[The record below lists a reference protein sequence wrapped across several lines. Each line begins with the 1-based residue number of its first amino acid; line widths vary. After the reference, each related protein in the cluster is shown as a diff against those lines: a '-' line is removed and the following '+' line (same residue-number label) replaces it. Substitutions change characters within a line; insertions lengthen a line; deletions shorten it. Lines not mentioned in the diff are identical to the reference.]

1 MALPL
6 DFAFEGFRLIRA
18 RPKLLAFWGVAT
30 LFGYGLAAVMFVAT
44 FGPLQPLI
52 ASASLHPIDTLSESA
67 EQQFLLVLFC
77 VTPILLLT
85 DAVLA
90 CAVCRAGLEEGDDPF
105 GFLRFGA
112 RELQVL
118 MVMAGSLLMAALV
131 LLSVFSAFMS
141 LRPPAGF
148 TGAGLVL
155 SLLCAGFVR
164 VRLSLNVPQS
174 FAERRID
181 LFGSVT
187 LTRGRFWPLAGGYA
201 MATAM
206 SFVVQ
211 YLSQQVIRAVIV
223 VGFGESAAN
232 STPDMSSLTAFFT
245 PAHVVEVA
253 MLCGLVMPQA
263 SAIMMAAPL
272 GAWKALRPDVAP
284 SPVVS

>member
-18 RPKLLAFWGVAT
+18 RPRLLALWGIAT

-52 ASASLHPIDTLSESA
+52 ANASLHPIDTLSESA
-67 EQQFLLVLFC
+67 EQQFLLVIFS
-77 VTPILLLT
+77 VAPILLLT

-90 CAVCRAGLEEGDDPF
+90 CAVCRAGLEEGEDPF
-105 GFLRFGA
+105 GYLRFGA

-118 MVMAGSLLMAALV
+118 MVMAGSLLMTALV

-141 LRPPAGF
+141 LRPPAAF
-148 TGAGLVL
+148 AGAGLVL
-155 SLLCAGFVR
+155 SLLCAAFVR
-164 VRLSLNVPQS
+164 IRLSLNVPQS
-174 FAERRID
+174 FVERRID
-181 LFGSVT
+181 LFGSVA
-187 LTRGRFWPLAGGYA
+187 LTRGRFWPLAGGYV

-223 VGFGESAAN
+223 TGFGENAAT
-232 STPDMSSLTAFFT
+232 SVPDMSSLAAFFT

-253 MLCGLVMPQA
+253 MLCGLVMPQT
-263 SAIMMAAPL
+263 SAIMLAAPL
-272 GAWKALRPDVAP
+272 GAWKALKPTAPPITVAP
-284 SPVVS
+284 